1 MYQRLHEQIE
11 VLGIYA
17 QAKFTP
23 KKFKWKNKV
32 YLVDQITLVADLK
45 DGGVKKRFFSLMS
58 NKELY
63 RVIFDRENEKWWLE
77 EKWVE

>member
-1 MYQRLHEQIE
+1 MYQIIHEQIE
-11 VLGIYA
+11 VAGVYNHL
-17 QAKFTP
+17 KFTP

-32 YLVDQITLVADLK
+32 YSIKEITLTAEMK
-45 DGGVKKRFFSLMS
+45 DGGVKKRFFSVVS
-58 NKELY
+58 QGEVY